1 MNKVIL
7 IRHVTPLVSNTP
19 CSYQVAKQRLVEYNN
34 TEKLNF
40 AEINLLGVN
49 QDNLDTDTI
58 YSSSLI
64 RAIKTADYLFP
75 HKKIITTEKLV
86 EFNLDI
92 FPIPILNL
100 SFKNWL
106 FVSRVLWLIGINKS
120 QKNLRQEKQRVA
132 NFIHENVNKDCTI
145 VAHGFVLNEI
155 QSHLIKNGF
164 NITIAKKQGCF
175 SITILERKT

>member
-92 FPIPILNL
+92 FPIPILN
-100 SFKNWL
+100 
-106 FVSRVLWLIGINKS
+106 
-120 QKNLRQEKQRVA
+120 
-132 NFIHENVNKDCTI
+132 
-145 VAHGFVLNEI
+145 
-155 QSHLIKNGF
+155 
-164 NITIAKKQGCF
+164 
-175 SITILERKT
+175 